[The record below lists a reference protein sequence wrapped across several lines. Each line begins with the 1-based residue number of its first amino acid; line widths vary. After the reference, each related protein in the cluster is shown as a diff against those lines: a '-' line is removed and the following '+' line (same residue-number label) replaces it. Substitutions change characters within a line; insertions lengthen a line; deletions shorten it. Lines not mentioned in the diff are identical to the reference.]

1 MLLFV
6 SFFYLLFGG
15 RPPLFVPGPSGIKFF
30 LACRPCPTGSLF
42 SFSFLFV
49 FVMGSRTVV
58 FDLRDFR
65 PMEREDIAQ
74 TFYDLFHDKHV
85 ISAIQIVLGGVCK
98 VTFESA
104 GVKHDLCSRD
114 ICNVGSVD
122 CRVLNHAKRTT
133 QVQVHH
139 YPFENDLDPV
149 FKVLS
154 PFGEVKRTRFQH

>member
-6 SFFYLLFGG
+6 SFFYLLFRG
-15 RPPLFVPGPSGIKFF
+15 RPPLFVPGPSGLKFF
-30 LACRPCPTGSLF
+30 LACRPCPAGSLF

-49 FVMGSRTVV
+49 FLMGSRTVV

-114 ICNVGSVD
+114 ICNVGGVD

-139 YPFENDLDPV
+139 YPFENDLDPL